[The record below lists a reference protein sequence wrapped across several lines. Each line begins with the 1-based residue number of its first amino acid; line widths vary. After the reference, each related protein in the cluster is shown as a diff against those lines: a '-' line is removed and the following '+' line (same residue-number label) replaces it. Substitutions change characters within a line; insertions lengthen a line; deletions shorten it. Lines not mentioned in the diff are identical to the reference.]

1 MEQHSQKI
9 DLSRLA
15 SDSASEVASM
25 VNELEGATSGQ
36 PHLKPQWPI
45 RFISSQK
52 GAPSRV

>member
-15 SDSASEVASM
+15 SDAASEVASM
-25 VNELEGATSGQ
+25 VNEIEGAISGQ